1 MLISQYKVT
10 CIEVI
15 GLYLPSFQS
24 TVPPIIGRLS
34 SNTPVVV
41 GSDSLALVCLATGYP
56 IPSISWLKDNVSFS
70 TNTSMNGRIN
80 IIDFSTQL
88 RNESIDETL
97 VRSSFIGNETIQEFL
112 NQYTDI
118 SVNDITQLGE
128 LGVAS
133 LIRLFNVSR
142 EDEGSYRCSASN
154 ELKIQFRIASQ
165 PIQVTVIGKHN
176 VYFVNN
182 YYK

>member
-1 MLISQYKVT
+1 M
-10 CIEVI
+10 E
-15 GLYLPSFQS
+15 
-24 TVPPIIGRLS
+24 
-34 SNTPVVV
+34 
-41 GSDSLALVCLATGYP
+41 
-56 IPSISWLKDNVSFS
+56 
-70 TNTSMNGRIN
+70 RIN

-142 EDEGSYRCSASN
+142 EDEGSYRCNASN

-182 YYK
+182 YYKWFVVFHGRCTPIAFKHSICSDYVWSLRKKIDDLVAKLWYIKWPNKVYIYT